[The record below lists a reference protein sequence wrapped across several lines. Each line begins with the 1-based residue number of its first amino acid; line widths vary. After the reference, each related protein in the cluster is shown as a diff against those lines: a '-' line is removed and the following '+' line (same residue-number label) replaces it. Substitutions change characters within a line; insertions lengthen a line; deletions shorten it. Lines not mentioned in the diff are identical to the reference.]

1 MKRTGIVPRNILVDA
16 ALPAATA
23 TYTVISHGFIINS
36 ILQTLN
42 AKGFTVSKEQYT
54 CSENAQI
61 ATGVFHINYG
71 NDPDLGMLFAF
82 SNSYNKLLRFRC
94 AVGAYVKINGMSVL
108 GETGN
113 AWIRKHTGTADDEAL
128 AVIEKQIED
137 CAIYFNQLAEDK
149 EVMKQIKLNQR
160 QYGELLGRLYIDN
173 KIINGEQLAIIKK
186 EYEKPSYTYTTESN
200 SLWTLYNH
208 ILVALSRSHP
218 RTWMEQQKIV
228 HMHLTAEYDLVVFD
242 DDDTILPEMDTNQ
255 TNLLDA
261 IAEVENTERPAEPG
275 EYDAIQKIATVVV
288 VTAEPTP
295 EPETEVSQQEEK
307 EVTVD
312 EVVEPIEAEVEV
324 IGSDFDI
331 DAVTTEDTV
340 DAIEESIEEPV
351 AEIAEEV
358 EEAVVPEEINT
369 PEPEVSRPTMTIEA
383 AIEKYGHMLTAD
395 ELDALKKLEPT
406 VIAKMKQII
415 TDGFAKESEA
425 VAIPQ
430 TLPVQG
436 LPTGLPKMPVINQ
449 VEEPIEDEV
458 EQIENTIEDTVHEVE
473 ATIDDQPFFIAKA
486 DVDEMYPG
494 TDIEAGFVVTLMDN
508 DFEVL
513 SITDTQYELVMLK
526 ADFIEDTVDA
536 VVDLDA
542 EDDAML
548 DAMLTPIEHVPVP
561 ELSLSER
568 REAIDKEITL
578 QNATE
583 MIETEEDDTFDL
595 GDPIEMVPAESM
607 LRKPTV
613 EEEAKAD
620 EVIAII
626 ESKPSTTEA
635 DRKIQKVISEEIFN
649 LYDEYIDFTY
659 VLGNG
664 QYNVTLTTGEVI
676 ILTEQYINDLINN
689 ANE

>member
-261 IAEVENTERPAEPG
+261 IAEVKNTERPAEL
-275 EYDAIQKIATVVV
+275 
-288 VTAEPTP
+288 TP
-295 EPETEVSQQEEK
+295 EPETEVSQEEEK
-307 EVTVD
+307 VMAEEVA
-312 EVVEPIEAEVEV
+312 EVLDAEELDIEAEESA

-331 DAVTTEDTV
+331 DTITTEDTI

-358 EEAVVPEEINT
+358 EEVVVPEEINT

-548 DAMLTPIEHVPVP
+548 DAMLTPIEHVTVP

-568 REAIDKEITL
+568 REAIDKEIAL

-676 ILTEQYINDLINN
+676 ILTEQYINDLISN

>member
-261 IAEVENTERPAEPG
+261 IAEVENTERPAEL
-275 EYDAIQKIATVVV
+275 
-288 VTAEPTP
+288 TP
-295 EPETEVSQQEEK
+295 EPETEVSQEEEK
-307 EVTVD
+307 VMAEEVA
-312 EVVEPIEAEVEV
+312 EVLDAEELDIEAEESA

-331 DAVTTEDTV
+331 DTITTEDTV

-358 EEAVVPEEINT
+358 EEAVVPEEIST

-473 ATIDDQPFFIAKA
+473 AIIDDQPFFIAKA

-548 DAMLTPIEHVPVP
+548 DAMLTPIEHVTVP

-568 REAIDKEITL
+568 REAIDKEIAL

>member
-1 MKRTGIVPRNILVDA
+1 
-16 ALPAATA
+16 
-23 TYTVISHGFIINS
+23 
-36 ILQTLN
+36 
-42 AKGFTVSKEQYT
+42 
-54 CSENAQI
+54 
-61 ATGVFHINYG
+61 
-71 NDPDLGMLFAF
+71 
-82 SNSYNKLLRFRC
+82 LRFRC

-261 IAEVENTERPAEPG
+261 IAEVENTERPAEL
-275 EYDAIQKIATVVV
+275 
-288 VTAEPTP
+288 TP
-295 EPETEVSQQEEK
+295 EPETEVSQEEEK
-307 EVTVD
+307 VMAEEVA
-312 EVVEPIEAEVEV
+312 EVLDAEELDIEAEESA

-331 DAVTTEDTV
+331 DTITTEDTV

-548 DAMLTPIEHVPVP
+548 DAMLTPIEHVTVP

-568 REAIDKEITL
+568 REAIDKEIAL

-676 ILTEQYINDLINN
+676 ILTEQYINDLISN